1 MTCEQNN
8 RGGFTPKEESRPT
21 SRSRSRDLS
30 ATPQSQSGPSS
41 RPPRPS
47 ALRNMLTG
55 DADDAASS
63 TGNAAI
69 SRHGS
74 AGPSRHDSNGS
85 DADADDDTHHSPHY
99 PDTPSQRETRN
110 DSARPEDDSGSE
122 SEPEI
127 ESPKRERSKRLAAK
141 KIKPWAFL
149 KRPREILK
157 AMQEAG
163 GMLEPPEE
171 DEDLPE
177 DFPRCGTCTKPLHER
192 VWYANRYFDHCPR

>member
-1 MTCEQNN
+1 
-8 RGGFTPKEESRPT
+8 
-21 SRSRSRDLS
+21 
-30 ATPQSQSGPSS
+30 
-41 RPPRPS
+41 
-47 ALRNMLTG
+47 MLTDG
-55 DADDAASS
+55 VDDSASNTEIAS
-63 TGNAAI
+63 G
-69 SRHGS
+69 SRHDS
-74 AGPSRHDSNGS
+74 PGPSRHDSNGS
-85 DADADDDTHHSPHY
+85 SGDAEEDALHTPQSISQSHRDTRTGSALPDD
-99 PDTPSQRETRN
+99 E
-110 DSARPEDDSGSE
+110 SGASE

-163 GMLEPPEE
+163 GMLEPTEE
-171 DEDLPE
+171 DEELPE